1 MAIPTAGYFLSLAFP
16 IYLNIFNR
24 DSMDLHRATDLNIDA
39 SRAVNV
45 KAIELENAH
54 GVDTKG
60 ATEMVEQA

>member
-1 MAIPTAGYFLSLAFP
+1 
-16 IYLNIFNR
+16 
-24 DSMDLHRATDLNIDA
+24 MDLHRATDLNIDA